1 MSEDARESPQTPP
14 AVNGGVGS
22 PTQELFQILSDTT
35 IDLGDVLV
43 SNKHEF
49 SQCLLRNLTDVP
61 LRIEMSSTVGTLG
74 FQHSNE
80 NFRGPHDELLRTS
93 PSKTVTAAEKQN
105 FNQVFNYVNLIK
117 HVDVGPNE
125 EGSVVVSY
133 RPTQVSRSPKASIPE
148 SFESREV
155 GDVLFQ
161 AFTEDGR
168 TQLIKIKFTCRCC
181 LSMLEVQPT
190 ELDFGTISNVPNESN
205 TQIQEFTISNSSVI
219 PITFILRLFGD
230 TNALSCLITDYDQ
243 NNSVLDTEITLGAH
257 EFRRIQVSVWAKPEA
272 VGDHDLQLKCENLLD
287 QTTHSVI
294 ICGTIS
300 MKNWPSKP
308 PIEITLPD
316 GTYIDFGN
324 SYAGMPKVKQMAIT
338 NVSLHP
344 VNVTFDHDSNDR
356 RDRVKGMIS
365 VRVPE
370 ISSIKDVPADELCEV
385 TIISGMTVNLEIC
398 YTPDLSFDK
407 SRVKS
412 RPSDKLQG
420 VRFRLFVR
428 TTFIQAQD
436 AGSAIADPKKND
448 VVVTYS
454 KGISC
459 RGMVCTS
466 RVNVRE
472 KQIDFGDSVV
482 GATASCHVTIENPT
496 SLPAEL
502 TMEYDSKIMKAV
514 AGHVV
519 IKETSVLSL
528 EFQIVP
534 HKVNPSFCK
543 QVFIRNVNNPK
554 DVSMIY
560 LSSNNIDSSVSHSQY
575 YSVTILGGNNKKDSN
590 SGAGTTASGQRNG
603 LTLNIGKGFPIL
615 QSFKLRSKHDS
626 VLELSASVSNNDR
639 MHIYRANPGDDEV
652 LELIKPYDNA
662 AYLDLLP
669 KRDPK
674 AERAYVDYVFELQK
688 NLDQLIR
695 GNRLIKVDSLSL
707 APEQEQICYALCT
720 INSGSK
726 LTGRS
731 KMEEH
736 INVSILNIESVN
748 NVREIPVTLHIDM
761 SDFEIGQ
768 KNLNLGEVA
777 AGERRTRTVKLH
789 NPSSLPLLFQV
800 SKDKASLNSGCIRIE
815 GSREQKFVG
824 LVRPFARIQLEV
836 HLTAPSAKGRF
847 HESLTFSNIIDS
859 AVTET
864 MILKADIAKFA
875 TFEVKPVTIS
885 TGVVHL
891 RDQSLDLMP
900 VRNSKDLVIRRKV
913 MIMNIGKSKKDYLIT
928 PSPDTPLQTDKLS
941 ISVEFDAEIVASK
954 TMTSKTIEEDIEQME
969 QKIKILARKKKEE
982 KEAAARK
989 KLTKLKDM
997 LRSGIHQSNEYSDI
1011 SSSSDDGG
1019 FNGGRGDSRK
1029 GGGFVTKHIPP
1040 NGSISLGVTIHIQRK
1055 TVERVE
1061 ERVFLDIVICEV
1073 RDKQSQKTLK
1083 IDMDVRDHENDVP
1096 AQNPRQQQTPHR
1108 DPFLKIST
1116 LPGDDNIEFQAKICK
1131 SPKINKVPQDTSSSG
1146 YLAVLPDK
1154 IDFGNVPIGQSALRH
1169 INLHAYEGNVGFVIL
1184 QMKRVG
1190 QSSDSTAPSAKIDVA
1205 PKTGVISE
1213 GKHQQL
1219 SLTITPTAG
1228 RLQKYI
1234 LDIKQLKEKKSV
1246 VSVTIAICGVE
1257 VSPLTVQPSSLD
1269 FEELFLSAE
1278 CPVNRFGSKEPERKI
1293 LPVSIKYNGLESCTV
1308 SLSFTHP
1315 AQYAAYRGLVKSEP
1329 CQGNELKTL
1338 KLEPQSTTIIYA
1350 CIYPRLEARKV
1361 RQGVCRK
1368 MEGSLIIRPQ
1378 SSSKNWRTTVP
1389 MTCRIGCVILSVAGP
1404 TVMDLGVQRKVV
1416 GRPMKIKPVR
1426 GSFFLHNLNQEMSL
1440 EYAVHIDNDAALRVD
1455 NVEGFI
1461 PASGVVE
1468 ISFTLT
1474 PSCAGL
1480 LQETITFRNR
1490 SSRQAPLKRTLI
1502 IFVDDSHISCQLPTS
1517 STGGYLLQVPT
1528 LAVRKI
1534 QLPEKSDISGSGQ
1547 QSSKDT
1553 QHGNLL
1559 QSAVTDLS
1567 RHQNSN
1573 KVQSSPAPSPSVADL
1588 VADQSLEYEFC
1599 EMLNERS
1606 QIVLENK
1613 SATDLWLLPKCE
1625 LHGIDITGEGFI
1637 PCISASANPSDFDER
1652 VPLTPASCNPNCTRG
1667 VIWSA
1672 VGPCIE
1678 VPKHTKKT
1686 VYVQPRCVPDFS
1698 SFCLSSKERNKLAY
1712 NRVANV
1718 YCRLAFFVERA
1729 STDNWP
1735 RMSGGTLQLSHGKVA
1750 QIVKIKLRFC
1760 NPQVF
1765 FGAPQLLIPKVR
1777 PYDKYSFSLEIK
1789 NSSQIPVPI
1798 SVMMPSDVF
1807 WEKCCTTPFPTDF
1820 KLTALLHPH
1829 PQMQRS
1835 LKKTGSSPSK
1845 ALRTSTSPTSYSQT
1859 PPSRVLGHLIAVAKD
1874 GFSSENCDLL
1884 IPSESVALLNCII
1897 IPPADEESC
1906 RYLERVFMMCNK
1918 LLSGS
1923 DAASSYQFK
1932 AVIERN
1938 TWSFEAQTPAMYTP
1952 GFFEG
1957 DEPICLS
1964 TVLNINAV
1972 SQTPASGNAKVD
1984 IVCNLPDNSHN
1995 LPDASASPDA
2005 LTATLSLEPIP
2016 ETESFLTL
2024 RLQVL
2029 SSNGPLTEKT
2039 NVTFTRDE
2047 PAVGLRVRVAPTA
2060 EQCISK
2066 VLAEKLWNSFLEDIQ
2081 NHYQGEEKGAHLQLE
2096 HPAPGW
2102 STAEHHVR
2110 YNESDNGSLIN
2121 YSTALRVR
2129 DSKQKDL
2136 RPVQVGNLHVESS
2149 GIATY
2154 TKEIWGIIVQQPT
2167 FEVACHESIVVYE
2180 HLPKD
2185 RRGSDIEA
2193 DERVF
2198 KRSFSV
2204 NRNPKTQGIV
2214 TLATTSIVRDGYSLM
2229 VDHHS
2234 KTDSAQN
2241 RKGDNSNGCCDGT
2254 SVSN

>member
-1 MSEDARESPQTPP
+1 MSEEVKEP
-14 AVNGGVGS
+14 AQSANGGAGLPS
-22 PTQELFQILSDTT
+22 QELFEIVSGNI

-49 SQCLLRNLTDVP
+49 SQCVLRSLTNVP
-61 LRIEMSSTVGTLG
+61 IRVEMSSTVGTLG
-74 FQHSNE
+74 FQNSNE
-80 NFRGPHDELLRTS
+80 NFRGPQDESLRTS

-117 HVDVGPNE
+117 HIDLAPHE
-125 EGSVVVSY
+125 DGSVVVSY

-155 GDVLFQ
+155 GDIHFQ
-161 AFTEDGR
+161 AFAEDGR
-168 TQLIKIKFTCRCC
+168 TQLIKVKFTCRCC

-308 PIEITLPD
+308 PIEISLPD

-324 SYAGMPKVKQMAIT
+324 SYAGMPKVKEMAIT

-356 RDRVKGMIS
+356 RDRVKGIIS

-385 TIISGMTVNLEIC
+385 TIISGMTVNLEVC

-428 TTFIQAQD
+428 TTYIQPPV
-436 AGSAIADPKKND
+436 AGSAIAAPKKND

-459 RGMVCTS
+459 RAMVCTS

-472 KQIDFGDSVV
+472 KQIDFGDSLV

-496 SLPAEL
+496 ALPTEL

-519 IKETSVLSL
+519 IKENSVLSL

-554 DVSMIY
+554 DVSIIY

-575 YSVTILGGNNKKDSN
+575 YSVTMGGNNKKDSTGG
-590 SGAGTTASGQRNG
+590 SAPTGSGQRNG

-615 QSFKLRSKHDS
+615 QSFKFRSKHDS
-626 VLELSASVSNNDR
+626 VLELSTSVSNKER
-639 MHIYRANPGDDEV
+639 LCIYRANPDDDEV
-652 LELIKPYDNA
+652 VELIKPYDNT

-674 AERAYVDYVFELQK
+674 AERAYVDYVFDLQK
-688 NLDQLIR
+688 NLDVLIR
-695 GNRLIKVDSLSL
+695 DNRLIKVESLSL
-707 APEQEQICYALCT
+707 APEQEQVCYVLCT

-726 LTGRS
+726 LVGRS
-731 KMEEH
+731 KMEEY
-736 INVSILNIESVN
+736 ISVSIPNVESV

-824 LVRPFARIQLEV
+824 LVRPFARIQLEI
-836 HLTAPSAKGRF
+836 HLTAPSAKGKF
-847 HESLTFSNIIDS
+847 HESLTFSNILDT

-875 TFEVKPVTIS
+875 TFEVKPVTLS

-891 RDQSLDLMP
+891 RDQTLDLMP
-900 VRNSKDLVIRRKV
+900 VRNSKDLVVRRKV
-913 MIMNIGKSKKDYLIT
+913 MIMNIGKSKKDYLIS
-928 PSPDTPLQTDKLS
+928 PSPDTSLETNNLS
-941 ISVEFDAEIVASK
+941 MSIEFDAEIVASK

-989 KLTKLKDM
+989 KLAKLKDM

-1019 FNGGRGDSRK
+1019 FSGGRAESRK
-1029 GGGFVTKHIPP
+1029 GGGFITKHIPP
-1040 NGSISLGVTIHIQRK
+1040 NGSISLGVTIQFQRK
-1055 TVERVE
+1055 TTNRIDEK
-1061 ERVFLDIVICEV
+1061 VFLDIVICEA

-1083 IDMDVRDHENDVP
+1083 IDMDVRDLENDVP
-1096 AQNPRQQQTPHR
+1096 PQKQQVPY
-1108 DPFLKIST
+1108 LKIAP
-1116 LPGDDNIEFQAKICK
+1116 LPGDENIEFPKITK
-1131 SPKINKVPQDTSSSG
+1131 SPKMSIKPQVTSTSSG

-1154 IDFGNVPIGQSALRH
+1154 VDFGKIPIGQSALRH
-1169 INLHAYEGNVGFVIL
+1169 INLHAYEGNVDFVIL

-1190 QSSDSTAPSAKIDVA
+1190 QSLDAAPPSSKIDVV
-1205 PKTGVISE
+1205 PKTGLIAE

-1234 LDIKQLKEKKSV
+1234 LDIKQLNDKKSV
-1246 VSVTIAICGVE
+1246 VSVMITICGVE
-1257 VSPLTVQPSSLD
+1257 VSPLTLQPSSLD

-1278 CPVNRFGSKEPERKI
+1278 CPVDRFGSKEPERKI
-1293 LPVSIKYNGLESCTV
+1293 LPFSIKNNSNDTCAV
-1308 SLSFTHP
+1308 NLSFTHP

-1338 KLEPQSTTIIYA
+1338 ELEPQSTTVIYA
-1350 CIYPRLEARKV
+1350 CIYPRLETRKV

-1368 MEGSLIIRPQ
+1368 MEGSLILRPQ
-1378 SSSKNWRTTVP
+1378 SSSQNWRTIVP

-1404 TVMDLGVQRKVV
+1404 TVMDLGVQRKGV
-1416 GRPMKIKPVR
+1416 GRPLKIKPVR

-1440 EYAVHIDNDAALRVD
+1440 EYAVQVDNDAALRVD
-1455 NVEGFI
+1455 NFEGFI

-1502 IFVDDSHISCQLPTS
+1502 MFVDDSHITCQLSTS
-1517 STGGYLLQVPT
+1517 SIGSYLLQVPT

-1534 QLPEKSDISGSGQ
+1534 HAPEKSEESTPNGQPQ
-1547 QSSKDT
+1547 QSKDLPSLKSNVIQT
-1553 QHGNLL
+1553 
-1559 QSAVTDLS
+1559 SISRDL
-1567 RHQNSN
+1567 NN
-1573 KVQSSPAPSPSVADL
+1573 KPQGASPQKPSSETIADPA
-1588 VADQSLEYEFC
+1588 LEYELC
-1599 EMLNERS
+1599 ELSTERS
-1606 QIVLENK
+1606 QIILENK
-1613 SATDLWLLPKCE
+1613 SDTDLWLLPKCE
-1625 LHGIDITGEGFI
+1625 LHGIDKSGEGYI
-1637 PCISASANPSDFDER
+1637 PCVAASANPADLDER

-1698 SFCLSSKERNKLAY
+1698 SYCLSSKERNKLSS

-1735 RMSGGTLQLSHGKVA
+1735 RVGGGTLQLSHGKVA

-1760 NPQVF
+1760 IPQVF
-1765 FGAPQLLIPKVR
+1765 YGAPQVQIPKVR
-1777 PYDKYSFSLEIK
+1777 TNDKYSFSLEIK

-1798 SVMMPSDVF
+1798 SVLMPNDVF
-1807 WEKCCTTPFPTDF
+1807 
-1820 KLTALLHPH
+1820 
-1829 PQMQRS
+1829 
-1835 LKKTGSSPSK
+1835 
-1845 ALRTSTSPTSYSQT
+1845 
-1859 PPSRVLGHLIAVAKD
+1859 LGEMLYHTIPAGLQAD
-1874 GFSSENCDLL
+1874 GF
-1884 IPSESVALLNCII
+1884 
-1897 IPPADEESC
+1897 
-1906 RYLERVFMMCNK
+1906 
-1918 LLSGS
+1918 
-1923 DAASSYQFK
+1923 ASS
-1932 AVIERN
+1932 
-1938 TWSFEAQTPAMYTP
+1938 TP
-1952 GFFEG
+1952 
-1957 DEPICLS
+1957 S
-1964 TVLNINAV
+1964 
-1972 SQTPASGNAKVD
+1972 SAKVD
-1984 IVCNLPDNSHN
+1984 
-1995 LPDASASPDA
+1995 
-2005 LTATLSLEPIP
+2005 
-2016 ETESFLTL
+2016 
-2024 RLQVL
+2024 
-2029 SSNGPLTEKT
+2029 K
-2039 NVTFTRDE
+2039 
-2047 PAVGLRVRVAPTA
+2047 
-2060 EQCISK
+2060 
-2066 VLAEKLWNSFLEDIQ
+2066 ED
-2081 NHYQGEEKGAHLQLE
+2081 
-2096 HPAPGW
+2096 W
-2102 STAEHHVR
+2102 
-2110 YNESDNGSLIN
+2110 
-2121 YSTALRVR
+2121 
-2129 DSKQKDL
+2129 
-2136 RPVQVGNLHVESS
+2136 
-2149 GIATY
+2149 
-2154 TKEIWGIIVQQPT
+2154 
-2167 FEVACHESIVVYE
+2167 
-2180 HLPKD
+2180 
-2185 RRGSDIEA
+2185 
-2193 DERVF
+2193 
-2198 KRSFSV
+2198 
-2204 NRNPKTQGIV
+2204 
-2214 TLATTSIVRDGYSLM
+2214 
-2229 VDHHS
+2229 
-2234 KTDSAQN
+2234 
-2241 RKGDNSNGCCDGT
+2241 
-2254 SVSN
+2254 